1 MFIKGMIKDC
11 YLAKQPKITDNTYN
25 VSITGDTDD
34 LILYTVDGTDPI
46 INGKVYNAPFKVGK
60 DCIVEARAVNEWSY
74 SSSAFADA
82 KKSKTEIKLLT
93 TRYQD
98 MRMEGQSDF
107 VFDSPLALQNGKGQT
122 PGIYNEWTMFLA
134 ISHCIKL
141 NANLYDAT
149 YTTASGNTEGFKIS
163 VKNSDLYF
171 DVYREGVIDESIIL
185 AEGFGVESNYRL
197 DHPVAIQYL
206 IINSNG
212 QINGVQMFKPIVA
225 NGEPIIPHSG
235 CALCGEDELCF
246 GFADFCI
253 YSGIKEELE
262 GFYITQENVGKVE
275 FLINDDYPSVQMRAR
290 GNIYYLSSNSEVINS
305 DYVPVNSG
313 TLYTAD
319 ELLYGN
325 NLVDN
330 FTIRYYIATAYC
342 GDGSTPVINST
353 TKKIFPQAKCIK
365 KNMNSSNLTGDL
377 NVYTFNNG
385 GSLFLFYHN
394 FVPTEYNQE
403 VSLCK
408 VLNENYEQKFDIVL
422 IPGVG
427 FKIGDNQLL
436 EYDTVEPTDFVIT
449 INDTNI
455 RLVCGNYVVTTGSN
469 IPTNATIQVNAPAV
483 SLASDW
489 AITHIVV
496 SDSGI
501 SLDKGLVDYLPYEES

>member
-82 KKSKTEIKLLT
+82 KKSETEIKLLT
-93 TRYQD
+93 MRYQD
-98 MRMEGQSDF
+98 MRLKGQSSNIYQ
-107 VFDSPLALQNGKGQT
+107 SPFYYQYEDGRD
-122 PGIYNEWTMFLA
+122 EWTLFLC
-134 ISHCIKL
+134 ISHCISL
-141 NANLYDAT
+141 NANIYTAT

-185 AEGFGVESNYRL
+185 AEGFGVERNYRL

-212 QINGVQMFKPIVA
+212 QINGEQKFKPIVA
-225 NGEPIIPHSG
+225 NGKPTFPNLSYATVG
-235 CALCGEDELCF
+235 DTDLLF
-246 GFADFCI
+246 GLADYCI

-290 GNIYYLSSNSEVINS
+290 GNIYYLSSDSGVINS
-305 DYVPVNSG
+305 DYVPVNPG
-313 TLYTAD
+313 KLYTAD

-325 NLVDN
+325 NWVDN
-330 FTIRYYIATAYC
+330 LTIRYYIATAYC

-365 KNMNSSNLTGDL
+365 KNINSSNLTGDL

-455 RLVCGNYVVTTGSN
+455 CLVCGNYVVTTGSN